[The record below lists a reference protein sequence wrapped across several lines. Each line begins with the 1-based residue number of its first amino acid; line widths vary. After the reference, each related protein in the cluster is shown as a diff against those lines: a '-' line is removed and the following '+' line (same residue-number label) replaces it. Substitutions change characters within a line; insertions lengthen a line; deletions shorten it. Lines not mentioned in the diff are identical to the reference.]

1 MKKIILLTIFTCLF
15 SNVFTQVTPFKKEYT
30 IRQTKDWIVSSLTS
44 VVLWENN
51 SKIKPTFPIS
61 ETAFTI
67 ELKNYRRMNNIPV
80 SMAYEFSL
88 KKAETLEDLDLI
100 MDVGSNSGEDFI
112 VFTRK
117 SDDKSI
123 YLNINKD
130 KMTTEQKHRYIKHL
144 NNAFLKLRG
153 LEFLIF

>member
-1 MKKIILLTIFTCLF
+1 M
-15 SNVFTQVTPFKKEYT
+15 
-30 IRQTKDWIVSSLTS
+30 
-44 VVLWENN
+44 VLWENN
-51 SKIKPTFPIS
+51 SKIKPAFTIS